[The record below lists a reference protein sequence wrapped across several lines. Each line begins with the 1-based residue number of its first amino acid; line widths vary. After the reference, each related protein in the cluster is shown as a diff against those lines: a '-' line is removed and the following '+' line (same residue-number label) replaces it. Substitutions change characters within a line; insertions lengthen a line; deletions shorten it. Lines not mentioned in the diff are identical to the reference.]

1 MQRLESSLNKM
12 FNQKVLANLCPY
24 HRQRISKSLE
34 KTREEIR
41 MLFMTLVNGELD
53 RFKKQ
58 IGDESLDI
66 TRKVAEGYI
75 DQILDLLETRML
87 QEGKYFSSEELI
99 NGALSVFNTEGC
111 PVFHPKK

>member
-24 HRQRISKSLE
+24 HRQRISTSLE
-34 KTREEIR
+34 STKLEIR
-41 MLFMTLVNGELD
+41 SLFMTFVDGELD

-58 IGDESLDI
+58 IGEESLEI
-66 TRKVAEGYI
+66 TRTVAEGYVNNI
-75 DQILDLLETRML
+75 VDLLETRMASD
-87 QEGKYFSSEELI
+87 GDHFTSEELI

-111 PVFHPKK
+111 PVFHTKK